1 MQNVQTVPVVVV
13 IVVGGGGGG
22 GGGAAAAAAV
32 VIVVVLYVVYHVL
45 CGIPCVLAAICTGV
59 PRKCELPIVSHK
71 LIAAS
76 CERGYAA

>member
-1 MQNVQTVPVVVV
+1 MQNDQTVPVVVV
-13 IVVGGGGGG
+13 IVVVVGGGG
-22 GGGAAAAAAV
+22 AAAAV
-32 VIVVVLYVVYHVL
+32 VIVVLYVVYHVP

-76 CERGYAA
+76 CECGYAA